1 MPIISGISDSLN
13 WIPDSTDKSFLD
25 IPESRLPYVARIK
38 SGIYKK
44 YLVLLANL
52 ELEIK
57 DSSELERTVNDINQS
72 NQSHGYNLRSKP
84 VSVAVLKSRTQ
95 RHANS
100 FIARAARLL

>member
-1 MPIISGISDSLN
+1 MI
-13 WIPDSTDKSFLD
+13 
-25 IPESRLPYVARIK
+25 
-38 SGIYKK
+38 
-44 YLVLLANL
+44 LANL

-84 VSVAVLKSRTQ
+84 VSVAVLKSGSQ